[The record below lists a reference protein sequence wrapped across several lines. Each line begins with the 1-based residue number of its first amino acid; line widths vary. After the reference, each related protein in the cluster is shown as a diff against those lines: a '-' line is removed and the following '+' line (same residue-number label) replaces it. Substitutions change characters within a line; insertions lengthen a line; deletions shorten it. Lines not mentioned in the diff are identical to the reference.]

1 MAMTH
6 RIQPILHPIAIK
18 DLHPTQITVGL
29 REVSLKREEF
39 RNRPRDSAGKFLG
52 SHMIPGVIGPDQRPW
67 IIDHHHLALALHL
80 EGVEQIMVSVVAK
93 LDTLPKKRF
102 LAFMDAQNWLHPYDK
117 HGKRC
122 DFDDLPHHLTD
133 MADDPYRSLAGEVRG
148 AGGYAKSQVPYTE
161 FLWAD
166 FFRDRIKP
174 DKLKDHFNKALEQA
188 VPMARSQDACYLP
201 GWAGIDAKS

>member
-18 DLHPTQITVGL
+18 DLHPTQMTVGL

-122 DFDDLPHHLTD
+122 DFDDLPQHLTD

-201 GWAGIDAKS
+201 GWAGISAAG

>member
-1 MAMTH
+1 
-6 RIQPILHPIAIK
+6 
-18 DLHPTQITVGL
+18 
-29 REVSLKREEF
+29 
-39 RNRPRDSAGKFLG
+39 
-52 SHMIPGVIGPDQRPW
+52 
-67 IIDHHHLALALHL
+67 
-80 EGVEQIMVSVVAK
+80 
-93 LDTLPKKRF
+93 
-102 LAFMDAQNWLHPYDK
+102 
-117 HGKRC
+117 
-122 DFDDLPHHLTD
+122 

-201 GWAGIDAKS
+201 GWAGIDTKS